1 MRKPDEK
8 YSSSLVLLPDTAVLF
23 MFIVIV
29 NILWDFMQLALRYH
43 PDKNLDKPESTEK
56 VKCFYTSVYI
66 RSTILLCFLQYV
78 LGNRSVTFSYFF
90 SFSSCCV

>member
-1 MRKPDEK
+1 M
-8 YSSSLVLLPDTAVLF
+8 
-23 MFIVIV
+23 IV

-56 VKCFYTSVYI
+56 VKWFYTSVYI

>member
-1 MRKPDEK
+1 
-8 YSSSLVLLPDTAVLF
+8 
-23 MFIVIV
+23 VIV

-56 VKCFYTSVYI
+56 VNCFYTSVYI

-90 SFSSCCV
+90 HFRHAVYSFMFLDCWSRMIGKASHP